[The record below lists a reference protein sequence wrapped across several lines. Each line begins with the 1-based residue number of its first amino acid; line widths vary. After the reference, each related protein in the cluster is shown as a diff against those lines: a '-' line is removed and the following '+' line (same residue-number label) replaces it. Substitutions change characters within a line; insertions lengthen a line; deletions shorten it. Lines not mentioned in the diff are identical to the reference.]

1 MAQKY
6 IKQLSNCGGVVNRA
20 TAKARAQSALIR
32 YPNLVGEIHL
42 LSYFW
47 AKSLFWK
54 MENKKRRKTLSVAD
68 IPDSARKDIEYL
80 FLLFYLFI
88 NF

>member
-47 AKSLFWK
+47 AKSLF
-54 MENKKRRKTLSVAD
+54 
-68 IPDSARKDIEYL
+68 
-80 FLLFYLFI
+80 
-88 NF
+88 